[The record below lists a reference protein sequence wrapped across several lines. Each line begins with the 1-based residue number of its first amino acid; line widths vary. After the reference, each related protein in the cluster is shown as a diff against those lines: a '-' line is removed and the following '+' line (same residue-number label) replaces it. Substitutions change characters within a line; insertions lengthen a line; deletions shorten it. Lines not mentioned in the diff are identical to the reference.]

1 MNEVYRVQATRTIC
15 CWTTSTGSAAANQC
29 CREVAA

>member
-1 MNEVYRVQATRTIC
+1 M
-15 CWTTSTGSAAANQC
+15 SMGSAAANQR